1 LKILLYFLLIT
12 LSLPLSTKVQDSTST
27 LESQELIYDVD
38 STKEIKKFSLDK
50 IEEFRSDTDF
60 NYTEYQETDNMWTQ
74 FKNWANQLWSKFI
87 HWLFGV
93 EKVTGFW
100 AVLLRL
106 LPYLIII
113 SVLFLLGWLFMKV
126 NPRDMLFE
134 KQEAPQIMLSEDED
148 IIQNQDIQEL
158 INLALKEKNYR
169 LAIRYYY
176 LFILKKLSENELIDW
191 ESQKTN
197 TDYIKEIR
205 DDTIKS
211 KFQNITRL
219 YDFIWYGSFEVDEK
233 SFQKAQQKFTSIT
246 NTINS

>member
-158 INLALKEKNYR
+158 I
-169 LAIRYYY
+169 
-176 LFILKKLSENELIDW
+176 ELIDW